1 MADGMELD
9 MVVEVDNVETGRRPE
24 HQCPD
29 KIMSR
34 Q

>member
-1 MADGMELD
+1 
-9 MVVEVDNVETGRRPE
+9 MVVEVDNVETGRRRE